1 MIDETCMMLKYGINV
16 MQSCDT
22 ILFVVLDFLV
32 SPTLGRGGGGNW
44 GQIKYRLGRETGT
57 TQLFLYSKV
66 KNSEARIIGQC
77 SLKIKGC
84 LSIWAF

>member
-32 SPTLGRGGGGNW
+32 SPTLGEGGG
-44 GQIKYRLGRETGT
+44 
-57 TQLFLYSKV
+57 
-66 KNSEARIIGQC
+66 
-77 SLKIKGC
+77 
-84 LSIWAF
+84 